1 MKHTWKIAL
10 ALMLLASPTAGAA
23 PPEPSRE
30 PRVEYARTVLAAVVE
45 AAKENHKLPPRGEAG
60 ARGTFRREKDE
71 LTEYYFREAAAASR
85 KVPAEHAAAAFL
97 LALGVGLDTSDLMR
111 KNPVTRGLWRQIE
124 SDDERK
130 RRLAVLGEPTVRGR
144 HDLAQ
149 HFVVSCA
156 LAAQLGVTAAEA
168 AGVTK
173 ELLDAQEGGSG
184 FSFADLSADLAGVEF
199 ARRLLASPK
208 QIATVAGSFRVA
220 DFTIPPEGLAEG
232 LTQDQ
237 FTKQFGGVDD
247 ERFLKKLAALR
258 QDVLARPGFKALDQE
273 KGP

>member
-1 MKHTWKIAL
+1 MNHRWQVTLVL
-10 ALMLLASPTAGAA
+10 AASACPAA
-23 PPEPSRE
+23 RAADPAAE
-30 PRVEYARTVLAAVVE
+30 PRVEHARAVLAAVVE
-45 AAKENHKLPPRGEAG
+45 AAKDNQKLPRAQDG
-60 ARGTFRREKDE
+60 AKGPFRREKDE
-71 LTEYYFREAAAASR
+71 LTAHYVRTAAAAAQ

-111 KNPVTRGLWRQIE
+111 RNPVTRFLWRKIE

-149 HFVVSCA
+149 HFAVSCA
-156 LAAQLGVTAAEA
+156 LAVPLGVAGAEA
-168 AGVTK
+168 AGITK

-199 ARRLLASPK
+199 ARGLLAAPK
-208 QIATVAGSFRVA
+208 QLAKVAASFQVA
-220 DFTIPPEGLAEG
+220 DFTIPPEGLVEG

-237 FTKQFGGVDD
+237 FTKQYGSVDD
-247 ERFLKKLAALR
+247 ERFLTKLNALR
-258 QDVLARPGFKALDQE
+258 KDVLARPGFKALTQE
-273 KGP
+273 KPDGP